1 MPRIA
6 RTTINIALML
16 AATVT
21 LAACGGSGSTSP
33 ASSSATTA
41 PPTTTVPAAPTV
53 TLTASPTSVVSGSSS
68 ALSWSSANA
77 TSCTASGNWSGS
89 QPTSG
94 SASTG
99 ALNANSSYTLT
110 CTGSGGSGAATA
122 TITVTAAAPPP
133 PAAPTV
139 SLTATPTG
147 VTSGG
152 TSALSWSSTNATS
165 CTASG
170 SWSGSEPTAGSAST
184 GALNANATYTLTC
197 SGAGGT
203 ATATAAVTLEAA
215 AAVTP
220 RNASLTLTQSQ
231 QFTATGGNKFTWSV
245 DGVVGG
251 NGTVGTITSGGLYV
265 PPSAAGTH
273 TVLAA
278 SADDP
283 ANSASAAVA
292 VTDLSGIYTF
302 HNDLARTGQNLQEY
316 ALTPATVGSSGFG
329 KRWSCPVDGDVQAQ
343 PLYVAN
349 LSIGGGT
356 HNVLFLVTQH
366 DSIYA
371 IDADSPNCTTYWQVS
386 VLTAGATTVT
396 YNADLG
402 GCNDIPEFGITGT
415 PVIDPATNTM
425 YFVATTKE
433 NGNYFQ
439 RLHALSLT
447 SGAEQSGSPV
457 TIQASVPT
465 TTGGTVTFGPLWEN
479 QRTALALYGGGVFIG
494 WGAHCDGSS
503 WWGWMMRYD
512 ETTLAQTAVFN
523 ATPNGSEGGIWMSG
537 GGPAVDSAGS
547 MFITTGNGTFD
558 NSNSTLP
565 AIAPYNDF
573 SMSFLNLN
581 PAGLSVHDFY
591 TPSMESTW
599 SAHDEDISSSGVTVL
614 PDGIGP
620 SGHPNLLVGSDKQ
633 SHLWLIDRNHM
644 GSFSSTTNNT
654 VQFLT
659 LPFANQC
666 PGGCV
671 YDTPAYYNQTV
682 YIAPSFG
689 TLMALPLA
697 GLLSAPAQSV
707 AVPASMSAETYNYPG
722 PTASV
727 SASPTGHGIVWVLDN
742 SVFQFSG
749 NAGTTPAG
757 PAILRAYDAASLATT
772 LYSSTTLAADTAGNA
787 VRFTVPVIA
796 NGHVYV
802 GGIKQLTVYGLS
814 P

>member
-6 RTTINIALML
+6 RATINIALML

-21 LAACGGSGSTSP
+21 LAACGGSGSTPSAP
-33 ASSSATTA
+33 SSTT
-41 PPTTTVPAAPTV
+41 TTTVPAAPTV

-77 TSCTASGNWSGS
+77 TTCTASGNWSGS

-94 SASTG
+94 STSTG

-110 CTGSGGSGAATA
+110 CTGSGGSGTATA
-122 TITVTAAAPPP
+122 TITVTASAPPP
-133 PAAPTV
+133 PAPTV

-170 SWSGSEPTAGSAST
+170 SWSGFEPTAGSAST

-203 ATATAAVTLEAA
+203 ATATAVVTLEAA

-231 QFTATGGNKFTWSV
+231 QFTATGGNNFTWSV

-283 ANSASAAVA
+283 ANSANAVVA
-292 VTDLSGIYTF
+292 VTNLTGIFTF
-302 HNDLARTGQNLQEY
+302 HNDSGRTGQNLQEY
-316 ALTPATVGSSGFG
+316 ALTPTTIGSSGFG
-329 KRWSCPVDGDVQAQ
+329 KRWSCAVDGDIQAQ

-349 LSIGGGT
+349 LAIGGGV

-371 IDADSPNCTTYWQVS
+371 IDADSPGCTTYWQDS
-386 VLTAGATTVT
+386 LLTAGATTVT
-396 YNADLG
+396 YNADLA

-415 PVIDPATNTM
+415 PVIDPATNTL

-433 NGNYFQ
+433 SGNYFQ
-439 RLHALSLT
+439 RLHAISLT
-447 SGAEQSGSPV
+447 SGAEKTGSPV
-457 TIQASVPT
+457 IIQASVAT
-465 TTGGTVTFGPLWEN
+465 SAGGTVTFGPLWEN

-494 WGAHCDGSS
+494 WGAHCDGST

-523 ATPNGSEGGIWMSG
+523 VTPNGSEGGIWMSG
-537 GGPAVDSAGS
+537 GGPAVDSSGS
-547 MFITTGNGTFD
+547 MFISTGNGTFD

-591 TPSMESTW
+591 TPSMEGTW
-599 SAHDEDISSSGVTVL
+599 SAHDADISSSGVTVL
-614 PDGIGP
+614 PDGSGP

-633 SHLWLIDRNHM
+633 SHLWLIDRSDM
-644 GSFSSTTNNT
+644 GSFSSTANNT

-659 LPFANQC
+659 LPFSSQC

-689 TLMALPLA
+689 TLMALPLTG
-697 GLLSAPAQSV
+697 GLFSATAQSI

-722 PTASV
+722 PTPSV
-727 SASPTGHGIVWVLDN
+727 SASPTGNGIVWVLDN

-757 PAILRAYDAASLATT
+757 PAILRAYDAANLATT
-772 LYSSTTLAADTAGNA
+772 LYSSATLAADTAGNA